1 MFPPETLWPLEV
13 AAGDP
18 EEPADPG
25 QPAARTAAATQL
37 AAIPRVERL
46 RVERPRVE
54 RPRVERPRLERLGVE
69 RLGVERLNKRTVAP
83 LSPAALKGN
92 RSKIKAVA
100 VAEEC
105 GGQARDVAIVRAT
118 R

>member
-18 EEPADPG
+18 EDPEDPVH
-25 QPAARTAAATQL
+25 PAASTAAATQL
-37 AAIPRVERL
+37 AVIPRVERL
-46 RVERPRVE
+46 D
-54 RPRVERPRLERLGVE
+54 
-69 RLGVERLNKRTVAP
+69 KRTVAP
-83 LSPAALKGN
+83 FSPAALKGQP
-92 RSKIKAVA
+92 IQDQA

-105 GGQARDVAIVRAT
+105 GGPARGVAIVRVT

>member
-1 MFPPETLWPLEV
+1 MMFPPETLWPLEV

-18 EEPADPG
+18 EEPLDPV
-25 QPAARTAAATQL
+25 QPAARTAAAAQL
-37 AAIPRVERL
+37 ATIPRAERPG
-46 RVERPRVE
+46 VERP
-54 RPRVERPRLERLGVE
+54 GV
-69 RLGVERLNKRTVAP
+69 GRLNKRTVAP

-100 VAEEC
+100 EEC
-105 GGQARDVAIVRAT
+105 GGQARGVAIVRVT